1 MPQFFRIF
9 LECLIFLKIV
19 RKNQIFLKILIKK
32 LKILYFP
39 KNALGSPFYAIFMP
53 KFFRIFW
60 ECLIFLKIVW
70 KKSNFFDI
78 LLNKSQIY
86 QIPHIWVKYR
96 TTAQRKFS
104 THTGVQI
111 PHKLAVSRTFWQLC
125 LQKVKLSILKSRRL
139 AALGGVCGW
148 VTLFTTPTRP
158 STEFPPTF

>member
-1 MPQFFRIF
+1 MPWAALFMSLLCHNFSEFF

-19 RKNQIFLKILIKK
+19 RKNQIFLKILTKK

-70 KKSNFFDI
+70 KKSKNFDI

-96 TTAQRKFS
+96 TTAHRKFS
-104 THTGVQI
+104 THTRVQI
-111 PHKLAVSRTFWQLC
+111 PHKLAVSRTFWQLWQCC
-125 LQKVKLSILKSRRL
+125 LSAGMAGRGRAAIDLS
-139 AALGGVCGW
+139 
-148 VTLFTTPTRP
+148 
-158 STEFPPTF
+158 

>member
-1 MPQFFRIF
+1 MPWAALFMSFLCHNFSEFF

-19 RKNQIFLKILIKK
+19 RKNQNFLKILTKK

-70 KKSNFFDI
+70 KKSKFFDI

-111 PHKLAVSRTFWQLC
+111 PHKLAVSRTFWQLWRLGFC
-125 LQKVKLSILKSRRL
+125 LRFSNS
-139 AALGGVCGW
+139 W
-148 VTLFTTPTRP
+148 TTPLP
-158 STEFPPTF
+158 LPV